1 MTAFSTTEKSAMS
14 DTKITPADLEAI
26 LKLVES
32 AEHLGDFHLKYGDLE
47 LRVSRH
53 APQSDG
59 AAQASST
66 APAPSTIE
74 STAAAPASRAVES
87 SPPRKAKPAPVPPGM
102 SAVKAPMVGTFYRAS
117 SPGAKPFV
125 EVGDRVEPDTV
136 VCIIEV
142 MKLMNTIHAGAS
154 GIVREIRVGN
164 SQPIE
169 FGQVLL
175 VIAPD

>member
-1 MTAFSTTEKSAMS
+1 MS

-53 APQSDG
+53 APPAEPRPVD
-59 AAQASST
+59 QA
-66 APAPSTIE
+66 APS
-74 STAAAPASRAVES
+74 APPAVTHAP
-87 SPPRKAKPAPVPPGM
+87 PPRVEETPPARKSVAPLPPGM
-102 SAVKAPMVGTFYRAS
+102 AAVKAPMVGTFYRAP
-117 SPGAKPFV
+117 SPGAPPFV
-125 EVGDRVEPDTV
+125 EVGDRVQPDSV

-142 MKLMNTIHAGAS
+142 MKLMNTIHAETS
-154 GIVREIRVGN
+154 GIVREIRVEN
-164 SQPIE
+164 SQPVE

-175 VIAPD
+175 VIEPE